1 MRKMT
6 IEEKLKIV
14 KQILINDYL
23 EIDEQ
28 IKNYSLDEVDET
40 EFDVCQMEYNGLIDL
55 KLQLEK
61 VNYLIGGL
69 N

>member
-1 MRKMT
+1 MT

-28 IKNYSLDEVDET
+28 IKNYSLDKVDET

>member
-1 MRKMT
+1 MT

-14 KQILINDYL
+14 KQILIDDYL

-28 IKNYSLDEVDET
+28 IKNYSLDKVDET

>member
-1 MRKMT
+1 
-6 IEEKLKIV
+6 
-14 KQILINDYL
+14 
-23 EIDEQ
+23 
-28 IKNYSLDEVDET
+28 
-40 EFDVCQMEYNGLIDL
+40 MEYNGLIDL

>member
-1 MRKMT
+1 MT

>member
-28 IKNYSLDEVDET
+28 IKNYGLDEVDET

>member
-28 IKNYSLDEVDET
+28 IKNYSLDKVDET